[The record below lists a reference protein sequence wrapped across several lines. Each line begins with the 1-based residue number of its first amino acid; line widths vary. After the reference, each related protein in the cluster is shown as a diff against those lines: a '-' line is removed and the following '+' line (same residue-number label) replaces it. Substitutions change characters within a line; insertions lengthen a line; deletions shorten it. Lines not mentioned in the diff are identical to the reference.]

1 MKTSSSL
8 KLKIWTPLRS
18 ILLLKLPVVVALEGA
33 AEVEA
38 ATAKTLEMAIHD
50 RSVRVVLL
58 EIEVGVAADDRK
70 RDLIVQKDHE
80 VRAAKILSSWTDQIR
95 KGLVAVDEI
104 NAMIRIAIPI
114 LMTVL
119 TTNLSLK
126 K

>member
-8 KLKIWTPLRS
+8 KLKIWTPPRS

-50 RSVRVVLL
+50 PSVRVVLL
-58 EIEVGVAADDRK
+58 EIEVDVAADDRK

-80 VRAAKILSSWTDQIR
+80 VRAAKILSTWTDQIR

-104 NAMIRIAIPI
+104 NAMTRIAIPI

-119 TTNLSLK
+119 TANLSLK

>member
-80 VRAAKILSSWTDQIR
+80 VRAAKILSSWTGQIR

-119 TTNLSLK
+119 TANLSLK